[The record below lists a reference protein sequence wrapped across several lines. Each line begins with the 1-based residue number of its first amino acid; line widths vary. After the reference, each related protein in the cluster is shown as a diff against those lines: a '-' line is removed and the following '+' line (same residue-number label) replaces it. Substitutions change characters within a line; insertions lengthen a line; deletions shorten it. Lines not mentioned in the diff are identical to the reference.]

1 MVYKELNLKDKIDNL
16 SFEEKLSLLASNGKL
31 VKRPILIF
39 KDKVLIGYVK
49 KEYEELLNG

>member
-49 KEYEELLNG
+49 KEYRN